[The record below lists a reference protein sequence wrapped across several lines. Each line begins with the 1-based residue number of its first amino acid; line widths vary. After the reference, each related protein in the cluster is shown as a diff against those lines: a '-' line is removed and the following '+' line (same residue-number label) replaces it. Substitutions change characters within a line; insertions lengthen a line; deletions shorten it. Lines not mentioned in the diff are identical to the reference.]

1 MRPRARPPLGFAIAS
16 LGVTQIIG
24 WGTSFYL
31 PAIIAQPVST
41 SLEISGTVY
50 LLAFSWCLLLA
61 GLASRRLG
69 RLIDRVGA
77 APVLAGGS
85 LINALAL
92 TLHALADSSW
102 MIWISWTLIGLCL
115 RAVLY
120 DGAFAALTAL
130 SGTQARRSISILTLM
145 GGLASTV
152 FWPIGGWLT
161 EWSDWRTTLLIYAA
175 LNALVCA
182 PLHWW
187 GAGMLPSNRTEPG
200 AVQPNPPPLQGTLPA
215 ASTEPDRTAR
225 DYEAFQTR
233 ATHLLAAALALH
245 ALISYA
251 LSTHLPALLQGL
263 GLTGSAALLAASLMG
278 PAQVLARIAELG
290 VQRTVPALSITIP
303 VFLLMP
309 IAFVGFI
316 ALPIVP
322 TNQAALAGAAVVM
335 IWGASNGLMT
345 IIRGTLPVSLFGT
358 ANYGE
363 MLGRLAAPS
372 LYLGAIA
379 PVWFGMVLTWV
390 GPVGAAAILLG
401 LSGLAVVLAAR
412 LVALARR
419 QAASSIQAC

>member
-1 MRPRARPPLGFAIAS
+1 MRPTERPPLGFAIAS

-31 PAIIAQPVST
+31 PAIIAQPVSA
-41 SLEISGTVY
+41 SLEMSGSAY

-77 APVLAGGS
+77 APVLAAGS
-85 LINALAL
+85 LVNALAL
-92 TLHALADSSW
+92 ALQALADSSW

-161 EWSDWRTTLLIYAA
+161 EWTDWRTTLLIYAA

-187 GAGMLPSNRTEPG
+187 GAGMLPSNRAEPG
-200 AVQPNPPPLQGTLPA
+200 TVQPNPPPPQDTRPGTG
-215 ASTEPDRTAR
+215 TEQPRATQDV
-225 DYEAFQTR
+225 EAFRTR
-233 ATHLLAAALALH
+233 AIRLLAAALALH

-251 LSTHLPALLQGL
+251 LSTHLPTLLQGL
-263 GLTGSAALLAASLMG
+263 GLSSSGALLAASLMG

-290 VQRTVPALSITIP
+290 LQRTLPALSITVP

-309 IAFVGFI
+309 IAFIGFVV
-316 ALPIVP
+316 LPLVP
-322 TNQAALAGAAVVM
+322 SGEAALAGAAVVM

-345 IIRGTLPVSLFGT
+345 IIRGTLPVSLVGP

-379 PVWFGMVLTWV
+379 PVWFGLVLDWA
-390 GPVGAAAILLG
+390 GPVGASAILFG
-401 LSGLAVVLAAR
+401 LSGVAVVLAWR
-412 LVALARR
+412 LVAVARR